1 MTWPTGGPPKI
12 NYGNNHSE
20 KKWVNL
26 LQPLYPDDTGKMN
39 YGKSWALPRI
49 MEKKGSDHA
58 WEILNPYE
66 ENLIMERNGDRRPLS
81 KFDIFFPI
89 ILSAAISSYHSYL
102 AIYRSTYL
110 SINRSICL
118 YIYASIHLSIYPYV
132 YLCIM

>member
-1 MTWPTGGPPKI
+1 MVDVLAHFAYFEDHKKLGLKCRSMTWPTGGPPKI

-26 LQPLYPDDTGKMN
+26 LQPLYPDDTGKMK

-81 KFDIFFPI
+81 KLDIFFPI
-89 ILSAAISSYHSYL
+89 YNSVRCHI
-102 AIYRSTYL
+102 
-110 SINRSICL
+110 
-118 YIYASIHLSIYPYV
+118 
-132 YLCIM
+132 

>member
-81 KFDIFFPI
+81 KLDIFFPI
-89 ILSAAISSYHSYL
+89 YNSVRCHI
-102 AIYRSTYL
+102 
-110 SINRSICL
+110 
-118 YIYASIHLSIYPYV
+118 
-132 YLCIM
+132 